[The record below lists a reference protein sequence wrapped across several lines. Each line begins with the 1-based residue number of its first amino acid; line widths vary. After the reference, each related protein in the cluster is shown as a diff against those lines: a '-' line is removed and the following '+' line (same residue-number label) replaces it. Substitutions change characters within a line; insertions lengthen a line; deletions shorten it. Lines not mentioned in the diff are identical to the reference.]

1 MAEVLVVDDSKLMR
15 DMVSACLRASPTLA
29 ISHAA
34 SGLDAIEQLS
44 LKAFDLLVLDLN
56 MPDIGGIEVIE
67 FVRSQDRL
75 RSLPVLVL
83 TTRGD
88 EDSRRDAL
96 AAGASSFMT
105 KPFEPD
111 AILSETLAL
120 LKVSSAVPR

>member
-1 MAEVLVVDDSKLMR
+1 MTEVLVVDDSKLMR
-15 DMVSACLRASPTLA
+15 DMVSACLRAAPGLT
-29 ISHAA
+29 ISHAS
-34 SGLDAIEQLS
+34 SGLDAIEKLS
-44 LKAFDLLVLDLN
+44 LKPYDLLVLDLN
-56 MPDIGGIEVIE
+56 MPDIGGLEVIE
-67 FVRSQDRL
+67 FVRGQDRL

-111 AILSETLAL
+111 AILSETLSL
-120 LKVSSAVPR
+120 LGKTR